1 MNDITCHPVLPLLL
15 TTSHHNVVNDT
26 DDVDL
31 GMGHEVSCSELILW
45 RVDSVG
51 PLSKSGGITE
61 LARINSKE
69 ISAFTDV
76 TWVPTLLPSTILGS
90 VSNSPSACFV
100 ASDGNSLRVYQAV
113 IDARSLLSEV
123 NSASDP
129 AVMRSSLLSVSSND
143 SSNVQNAFMAASNL
157 REKLT
162 IVSSQSTARPGAIIE
177 LEPISDAT
185 QVPIYNIN

>member
-1 MNDITCHPVLPLLL
+1 MLPLLL

-31 GMGHEVSCSELILW
+31 GMGNEVSCSELILW

-61 LARINSKE
+61 LARINSRE

-76 TWVPTLLPSTILGS
+76 TWVPTLLPSTILGP

-123 NSASDP
+123 NSAAD
-129 AVMRSSLLSVSSND
+129 AAAGMRSSLLSVSSND
-143 SSNVQNAFMAASNL
+143 SSNAQNAFMTANSI

-177 LEPISDAT
+177 MEPISDAT
-185 QVPIYNIN
+185 QVLFATPK